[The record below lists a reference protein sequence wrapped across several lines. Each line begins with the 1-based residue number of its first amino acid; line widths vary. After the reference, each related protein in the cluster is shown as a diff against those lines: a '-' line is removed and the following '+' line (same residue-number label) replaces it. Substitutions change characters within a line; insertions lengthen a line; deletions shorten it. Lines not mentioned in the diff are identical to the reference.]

1 MALALSPRLY
11 GNLRMRLVLKSF
23 SQSALQDAA
32 ALLARAIAAACIG
45 RVCTV
50 PLPMRRRRFDLL
62 RSPHIDKRAMD
73 QMEVRTH
80 KRLIHMPCPTAR
92 AAEELMSADVPAG
105 VSIRVRP

>member
-1 MALALSPRLY
+1 
-11 GNLRMRLVLKSF
+11 MRLVLKSF
-23 SQSALQDAA
+23 SPRAVQDTAA
-32 ALLARAIAAACIG
+32 RLARTIAAACIG

-80 KRLIHMPCPTAR
+80 KMLIHMPCPTTWL
-92 AAEELMSADVPAG
+92 AEELMSADVPAG
-105 VSIRVRP
+105 VAIRVRP